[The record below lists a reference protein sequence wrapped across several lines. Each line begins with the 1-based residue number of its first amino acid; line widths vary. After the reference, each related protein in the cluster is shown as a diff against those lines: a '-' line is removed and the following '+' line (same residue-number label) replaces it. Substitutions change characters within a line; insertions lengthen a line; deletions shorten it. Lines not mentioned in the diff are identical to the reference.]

1 MLFMCTLESQRPMMT
16 DVLSGLRAGEV
27 AYCVAQVL
35 DRAGLILESTPL
47 RTSFPIPTL
56 QRIERVVCDPRFQ
69 RQVYQIGLALV
80 NQMPDSTWDITYD
93 VRADRLVFAYLGK
106 W

>member
-1 MLFMCTLESQRPMMT
+1 MLFICTLENQRTMMT
-16 DVLSGLRAGEV
+16 ETLNGLRAGEV

-35 DRAGLILESTPL
+35 ERTGLVLASTPL
-47 RTSFPIPTL
+47 LTSFPLPTL
-56 QRIERVVCDPRFQ
+56 QRIERVVCDYRFQ

-80 NQMPDSTWDITYD
+80 RESPDSSWDITYD